1 MISIAIPAYNAG
13 KYIAQCLD
21 CMLAQTYPDFE
32 IVLVDDGST
41 DDTAQIVAGYDD
53 PRICY
58 YKNEKNMG
66 IVYTLNRAYSL
77 CRGEYIARMDA
88 DDIASQQ
95 RLEKQ
100 LALLESNP
108 RLGLVACWFQ
118 HFGDLDSV
126 VYTGVE
132 PEEIRCKL
140 LTTLQLMH
148 SGWLMRRELVD
159 GGLAYREE
167 YRYAEDWDF
176 LVRASRVTELGNVP
190 EVLMLYRIYGDQSS
204 HVFNGPQKAAADR
217 VARDQ
222 LEYLGLELTEEQ
234 FDLYR
239 RAFGRREILL
249 STDEMEALLKILK
262 DLEAANEKKKFYN
275 RETLHRFIGE
285 EVYWLCKYNLA
296 FSRRSGLK
304 LVGSGYYM
312 GQKLGFAGQC
322 KLWARLLMTLIRG
335 K

>member
-1 MISIAIPAYNAG
+1 MVSIAIPAYNAG
-13 KYIAQCLD
+13 KYIGQCLD
-21 CMLAQTYPDFE
+21 CMLAQTYQDFE

-41 DDTAQIVAGYDD
+41 DDTAQVVAGYDD

-58 YKNEKNMG
+58 YKNEKNLG
-66 IVYTLNRAYSL
+66 IVHTLNRAYSL

-88 DDIASQQ
+88 DDIAMPQ

-108 RLGLVACWFQ
+108 QLGIVACWFQ
-118 HFGDLDSV
+118 HFGDLDNMVRTS
-126 VYTGVE
+126 VE

-140 LTTLQLMH
+140 LTSLQLMH

-159 GGLAYREE
+159 GGLLYREE

-176 LVRASRVTELGNVP
+176 LVRASRVTQLGNVP

-204 HVFNGPQKAAADR
+204 RVFNGPQKAAADR

-222 LEYLGLELTEEQ
+222 LEYLGLELTQEE
-234 FDLYR
+234 FELFR
-239 RAFGRREILL
+239 RAFGCREMLL
-249 STDEMEALLKILK
+249 SVRQMEQLLEL
-262 DLEAANEKKKFYN
+262 LHRMEQANEKKMFYDP
-275 RETLHRFIGE
+275 RVLHQVIQE
-285 EVYWLCKYNLA
+285 EVYWLCLYNLA
-296 FSRRSGLK
+296 MNRRSGLK
-304 LVGSGYYM
+304 LLGSGYDK
-312 GQKLGFAGQC
+312 GLKLGFLGRC
-322 KLWARLLMTLIRG
+322 KLWVRMGLAAVRG